1 MHIINVESLPGCTG
15 TYTVTV
21 QAINMYLNR
30 CWPKTLFIIL
40 SNPCTVLRRC
50 PISLFIILMRN
61 HYEHDLFHFRVVD
74 VGTEWR
80 TFSNDKSDKDPS
92 RVGASEVS
100 SDYC

>member
-15 TYTVTV
+15 TYTITV
-21 QAINMYLNR
+21 QAMNMYLNR

-40 SNPCTVLRRC
+40 SNPFTVL
-50 PISLFIILMRN
+50 PNFIVYYTVLMRN